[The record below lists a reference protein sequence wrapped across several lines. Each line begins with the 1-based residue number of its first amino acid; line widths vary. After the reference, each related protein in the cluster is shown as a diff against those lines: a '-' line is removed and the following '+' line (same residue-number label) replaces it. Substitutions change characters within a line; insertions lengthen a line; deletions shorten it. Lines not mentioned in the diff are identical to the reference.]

1 MSTLKV
7 NNIQN
12 ASGGSNSTPEQIQQ
26 GRAKA
31 WVNFDG
37 TTNTGG
43 NCDIQD
49 SFNVSTVSDD
59 GTGQYTINFSSAMT
73 NANYAIATAGG
84 GGTGSLSDGC
94 NIHTLTTSS
103 FQSHWG
109 NGGTS
114 HDFPRCHFIVMGDQ

>member
-7 NNIQN
+7 NTIQN
-12 ASGGSNSTPEQIQQ
+12 TSAAHSSTPEQIAQ

-37 TTNTGG
+37 ENTVA
-43 NCDIQD
+43 IRD
-49 SFNVSTVSDD
+49 SFNVSSITDT

-103 FQSHWG
+103 FHSQWG

-114 HDFPRCHFIVMGDQ
+114 HDFARCHFIVMGDQ